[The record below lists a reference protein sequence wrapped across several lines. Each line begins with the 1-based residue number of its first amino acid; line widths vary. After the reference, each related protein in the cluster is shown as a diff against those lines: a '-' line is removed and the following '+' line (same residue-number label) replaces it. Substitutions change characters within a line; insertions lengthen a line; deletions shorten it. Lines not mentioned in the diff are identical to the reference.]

1 MIVGCGGPGNRFVP
15 DAPPE
20 QVDPLQLRK
29 ELKEMAE
36 VNINLRRRLARTANA
51 RARSE
56 LADQIEH
63 VEYRQS
69 QRLDRIFDLL
79 GHRWPDVEVVGR
91 EASRSALV
99 IAQQIDSYRGVQRRA
114 LRLLKEAA
122 RKDRAPRRW
131 VAFLE
136 DRVRLSGG
144 RPQLYG
150 TQVNIDGGE
159 VDPLPIADPE
169 RLDKRR
175 AQMGLDP
182 MKQYLDRVRARF
194 DLTDADRSRDTG
206 DSPRSAE
213 GR

>member
-1 MIVGCGGPGNRFVP
+1 MAVGCGGPGNRFVP

-20 QVDPLQLRK
+20 QVDPLQLRT

-36 VNINLRRRLARTANA
+36 VNIELRRTLARTANA
-51 RARSE
+51 RARSD
-56 LADQIEH
+56 LADRIEH

-79 GHRWPDVEVVGR
+79 GNRWPDIELVGR
-91 EASRSALV
+91 KASRSALV

-122 RKDRAPRRW
+122 RDDRAPRRW

-169 RLDKRR
+169 KLDERR
-175 AQMGLDP
+175 AEMGLDP
-182 MKQYLDRVRARF
+182 METYLNRVRSRF
-194 DLTDADRSRDTG
+194 GLTDADGTRDPG
-206 DSPRSAE
+206 DSPRSAG

>member
-1 MIVGCGGPGNRFVP
+1 
-15 DAPPE
+15 
-20 QVDPLQLRK
+20 
-29 ELKEMAE
+29 MAE

-150 TQVNIDGGE
+150 TQVNIDGGA